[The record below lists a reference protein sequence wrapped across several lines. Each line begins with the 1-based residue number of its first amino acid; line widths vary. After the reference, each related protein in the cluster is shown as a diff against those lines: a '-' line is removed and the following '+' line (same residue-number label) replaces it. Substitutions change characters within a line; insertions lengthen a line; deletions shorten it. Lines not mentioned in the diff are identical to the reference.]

1 MRIDVPVNVK
11 VNNTMQGDWISHPW
25 KVTLTISF
33 WFAVAALIVSLV
45 FAGDEYGRAAALVG
59 VVEIVATILVLVF
72 GIGAIKEQPTAL
84 AKFGGL
90 VLLLALIAVLV
101 YGGWLLQGMLTP
113 VSSAVMEQ
121 TIPAPLVTIQP
132 QSTQAT
138 NSVPP
143 KIEVE
148 HSVHGS
154 VSVQVRDT
162 TPVVAETPPQQEIPS
177 PEEDP
182 CDPGGE
188 KARAWGW
195 R

>member
-1 MRIDVPVNVK
+1 MIV
-11 VNNTMQGDWISHPW
+11 
-25 KVTLTISF
+25 SF
-33 WFAVAALIVSLV
+33 WFAVSALIVSLV
-45 FAGDEYGRAAALVG
+45 SAGDEYGRAAALVG
-59 VVEIVATILVLVF
+59 VVTVVATIILLVF
-72 GIGAIKEQPTAL
+72 GVNAIKEQPTAL

-90 VLLLALIAVLV
+90 AILLVLV
-101 YGGWLLQGMLTP
+101 AALLFGGWVLQGMLAPKTP
-113 VSSAVMEQ
+113 PTIIEHAVLAPIVTPQ
-121 TIPAPLVTIQP
+121 PA
-132 QSTQAT
+132 QAT

-148 HSVHGS
+148 HKVHGS

-162 TPVVAETPPQQEIPS
+162 APIVAETPSQQEIPS

-188 KARAWGW
+188 KARAWGQ

>member
-59 VVEIVATILVLVF
+59 GVEIVATILVLVF

-162 TPVVAETPPQQEIPS
+162 TPVVAETPPQEIPP
-177 PEEDP
+177 PEDL

>member
-90 VLLLALIAVLV
+90 AILLVLV
-101 YGGWLLQGMLTP
+101 AALLFGGWVLQGMLAPKTP
-113 VSSAVMEQ
+113 PTIIEHAVLAPIVTPQ
-121 TIPAPLVTIQP
+121 PA
-132 QSTQAT
+132 QAT

-177 PEEDP
+177 PEDL